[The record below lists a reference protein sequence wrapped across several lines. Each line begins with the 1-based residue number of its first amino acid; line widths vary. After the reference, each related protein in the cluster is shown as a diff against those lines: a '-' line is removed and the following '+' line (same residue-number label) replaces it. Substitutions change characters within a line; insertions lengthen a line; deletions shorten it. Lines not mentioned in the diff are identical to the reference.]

1 MLPKYIKTPILV
13 SIALHGFAYLL
24 VILLTLGQSSAVKL
38 VSGRHFEGFEGVGT
52 VIPLS
57 LFTSLIILL
66 ETVVFYLVMR
76 NYEGNSRRTVEIVM
90 FIASFV
96 ISALSTI
103 AVYVYNVVLSRQGV
117 DSYAMAAQLN
127 QVINLSTAPFN
138 SVATV
143 LMIVAI
149 GRYGI
154 SDIAIDDRNSLSIE
168 P

>member
-24 VILLTLGQSSAVKL
+24 IILLTLGQSSAVKL
-38 VSGRHFEGFEGVGT
+38 VSGGNFEGVGT
-52 VIPLS
+52 VIPLP

-90 FIASFV
+90 FIAYFV
-96 ISALSTI
+96 IGALSTI

-127 QVINLSTAPFN
+127 QVINLSTGPFN

-143 LMIVAI
+143 LMLVAI
-149 GRYGI
+149 ARYGI

>member
-13 SIALHGFAYLL
+13 SIALRGFAYLL

-38 VSGRHFEGFEGVGT
+38 VSGGDFEGVGT
-52 VIPLS
+52 VIPLP

-154 SDIAIDDRNSLSIE
+154 SDIAIDDRNSFSIE

>member
-24 VILLTLGQSSAVKL
+24 IILLTIGQSSAVKL
-38 VSGRHFEGFEGVGT
+38 VSGGNFEGVGT
-52 VIPLS
+52 VIPLP

-90 FIASFV
+90 FIAYFV
-96 ISALSTI
+96 IGALSTI

-127 QVINLSTAPFN
+127 QVINLSTGPFN

-143 LMIVAI
+143 LMLVAI
-149 GRYGI
+149 ARYGI

>member
-90 FIASFV
+90 FIAYFV
-96 ISALSTI
+96 IGFLSAI
-103 AVYVYNVVLSRQGV
+103 ASYVYNIVVSRQGE
-117 DSYAMAAQLN
+117 YNLAMSSQLN
-127 QVINLSTAPFN
+127 QVIYLCTAPFN

>member
-13 SIALHGFAYLL
+13 SIALRGFAYLL

-38 VSGRHFEGFEGVGT
+38 VSGGDFEGVGT
-52 VIPLS
+52 VIPLP

-149 GRYGI
+149 ARYGI

>member
-13 SIALHGFAYLL
+13 SIALRGFAYLL

-38 VSGRHFEGFEGVGT
+38 VSGGNFEGVGT
-52 VIPLS
+52 VIPLP

-127 QVINLSTAPFN
+127 QVINLSTGPFN

-143 LMIVAI
+143 LMLVAI
-149 GRYGI
+149 ARYGI

-168 P
+168 S

>member
-13 SIALHGFAYLL
+13 SIALRGFAYLL
-24 VILLTLGQSSAVKL
+24 VIILTLGQSSAVKL
-38 VSGRHFEGFEGVGT
+38 VSGGDFEGVGT
-52 VIPLS
+52 VIPLP

-149 GRYGI
+149 ARYGI

>member
-13 SIALHGFAYLL
+13 SIALRGFAYLL

-38 VSGRHFEGFEGVGT
+38 VSGGDFEGVGT
-52 VIPLS
+52 VIPLP

-149 GRYGI
+149 ARYGI
-154 SDIAIDDRNSLSIE
+154 SDIAIDDRNSLSIK

>member
-38 VSGRHFEGFEGVGT
+38 VSGGNFEGVGT
-52 VIPLS
+52 VIPLP

-76 NYEGNSRRTVEIVM
+76 NYDGNSRRTVEIVM

-96 ISALSTI
+96 IGAFVNYCCLC
-103 AVYVYNVVLSRQGV
+103 L
-117 DSYAMAAQLN
+117 
-127 QVINLSTAPFN
+127 
-138 SVATV
+138 
-143 LMIVAI
+143 
-149 GRYGI
+149 
-154 SDIAIDDRNSLSIE
+154 
-168 P
+168 

>member
-24 VILLTLGQSSAVKL
+24 IILLTLGQSSAVKL
-38 VSGRHFEGFEGVGT
+38 VSGGNFEGVGT
-52 VIPLS
+52 VIPLP

-90 FIASFV
+90 FIAYFV
-96 ISALSTI
+96 IGALSTI
-103 AVYVYNVVLSRQGV
+103 AVYVYNVVVSRQGV

-127 QVINLSTAPFN
+127 QVINLSTGPFN

-143 LMIVAI
+143 LMLVAI
-149 GRYGI
+149 ARYGI

>member
-13 SIALHGFAYLL
+13 SIALRGFAYLL

-38 VSGRHFEGFEGVGT
+38 VSGGDFEGVGT
-52 VIPLS
+52 VIPLP

-149 GRYGI
+149 ARYGI
-154 SDIAIDDRNSLSIE
+154 SDITIDDRNSLSIE

>member
-24 VILLTLGQSSAVKL
+24 IILLTLGQSSAVKL
-38 VSGRHFEGFEGVGT
+38 VSGGNFEGVGT
-52 VIPLS
+52 VIPLP

-90 FIASFV
+90 FIAYFV
-96 ISALSTI
+96 IGALSTI
-103 AVYVYNVVLSRQGV
+103 AVYVYNVVLSRQGI

-127 QVINLSTAPFN
+127 QVINLSTGPFN

-143 LMIVAI
+143 LMLVAI
-149 GRYGI
+149 ARYGI

>member
-13 SIALHGFAYLL
+13 SIALRGFAYLL

-38 VSGRHFEGFEGVGT
+38 VSGGNFEGVGT
-52 VIPLS
+52 VIPLP

-90 FIASFV
+90 FIAYFV
-96 ISALSTI
+96 IGALSTI

-127 QVINLSTAPFN
+127 QVINLSTGPFN

-143 LMIVAI
+143 LMLVAI
-149 GRYGI
+149 ARYGI

>member
-13 SIALHGFAYLL
+13 SIALRGFAYLL

-38 VSGRHFEGFEGVGT
+38 VSGGDFEGVGT
-52 VIPLS
+52 VIPLP

-149 GRYGI
+149 ARYGI

-168 P
+168 S

>member
-13 SIALHGFAYLL
+13 SIALRGFAYLL

-38 VSGRHFEGFEGVGT
+38 VSGGDFEGVGT

-149 GRYGI
+149 ARYGI

>member
-24 VILLTLGQSSAVKL
+24 IILLTLGQSSAVKL
-38 VSGRHFEGFEGVGT
+38 VSGGNFEGVGT
-52 VIPLS
+52 VIPLP

-127 QVINLSTAPFN
+127 QVINLSTGPFN

-143 LMIVAI
+143 LMLVAI
-149 GRYGI
+149 ARYGI

-168 P
+168 S

>member
-13 SIALHGFAYLL
+13 SIALRGFAYLL

-38 VSGRHFEGFEGVGT
+38 VSGGDFEGVGT
-52 VIPLS
+52 VIPLP

-76 NYEGNSRRTVEIVM
+76 NYEGNSRRTAEIVM
-90 FIASFV
+90 FIAYFV
-96 ISALSTI
+96 IGFLSAI
-103 AVYVYNVVLSRQGV
+103 ASYVYNIVVSRQGE
-117 DSYAMAAQLN
+117 YNLAMLSQLN
-127 QVINLSTAPFN
+127 QVIYLCTAPFN

>member
-13 SIALHGFAYLL
+13 SIALRGFAYLL

-38 VSGRHFEGFEGVGT
+38 VSGGNFEGVGT
-52 VIPLS
+52 VIPLP

-149 GRYGI
+149 ARYGI

>member
-24 VILLTLGQSSAVKL
+24 IILLTLGQSSAVKL
-38 VSGRHFEGFEGVGT
+38 VSGGNFEGVGT
-52 VIPLS
+52 VIPLP

-76 NYEGNSRRTVEIVM
+76 NYEGDSRRTVEIVM
-90 FIASFV
+90 FIAYFV
-96 ISALSTI
+96 IGALSTI

-127 QVINLSTAPFN
+127 QVINLSTGPFN

-143 LMIVAI
+143 LMLVAI
-149 GRYGI
+149 ARYGI

>member
-24 VILLTLGQSSAVKL
+24 IILLTLGQSSAVKL
-38 VSGRHFEGFEGVGT
+38 VSGGNFEGVGT
-52 VIPLS
+52 VIPLP

-90 FIASFV
+90 FIAYFV
-96 ISALSTI
+96 IGAFSTI

-127 QVINLSTAPFN
+127 QVINLSTGPFN

-143 LMIVAI
+143 LMLVAI
-149 GRYGI
+149 ARYGI

>member
-13 SIALHGFAYLL
+13 SIALRGFAYLL

-38 VSGRHFEGFEGVGT
+38 VSGGDFEGVGT
-52 VIPLS
+52 VIPLP

-149 GRYGI
+149 ARYGI
-154 SDIAIDDRNSLSIE
+154 SEIAIDDRNSLSIE

>member
-13 SIALHGFAYLL
+13 SIALRGFAYLL

-38 VSGRHFEGFEGVGT
+38 VSGGDFEGVGT
-52 VIPLS
+52 VIPLP

-90 FIASFV
+90 FIAYFV
-96 ISALSTI
+96 IGALSTI

-127 QVINLSTAPFN
+127 QVINLSTGPFN

-143 LMIVAI
+143 LMLVAI
-149 GRYGI
+149 ARYGI

>member
-13 SIALHGFAYLL
+13 SIALRGFAYLL

-38 VSGRHFEGFEGVGT
+38 VSGGDFEGVGT
-52 VIPLS
+52 VIPLP

-149 GRYGI
+149 ARYGI
-154 SDIAIDDRNSLSIE
+154 SDIAIDDRNNFSIE

>member
-38 VSGRHFEGFEGVGT
+38 VSGRDFEGVGT

-103 AVYVYNVVLSRQGV
+103 AVYVYNVVVSRQGV

-149 GRYGI
+149 ARYGI

>member
-1 MLPKYIKTPILV
+1 
-13 SIALHGFAYLL
+13 
-24 VILLTLGQSSAVKL
+24 
-38 VSGRHFEGFEGVGT
+38 
-52 VIPLS
+52 
-57 LFTSLIILL
+57 
-66 ETVVFYLVMR
+66 
-76 NYEGNSRRTVEIVM
+76 M

-149 GRYGI
+149 ARYGI

>member
-13 SIALHGFAYLL
+13 SIALRGFAYLL

-38 VSGRHFEGFEGVGT
+38 VSGGDFEEVGT
-52 VIPLS
+52 VIPLP

-149 GRYGI
+149 ARYGI
-154 SDIAIDDRNSLSIE
+154 SDIAIDDRNNFSIE

>member
-24 VILLTLGQSSAVKL
+24 IILLTLGQSSAVKL
-38 VSGRHFEGFEGVGT
+38 VSGGNFEGVGT
-52 VIPLS
+52 VIPLP

-149 GRYGI
+149 ARYGI

>member
-24 VILLTLGQSSAVKL
+24 IILLTLVQSSAVKL
-38 VSGRHFEGFEGVGT
+38 VSGGNFEGVGT
-52 VIPLS
+52 VIPLP

-90 FIASFV
+90 FIAYFV
-96 ISALSTI
+96 IGALSTI
-103 AVYVYNVVLSRQGV
+103 AVYVYNVVVSRQGV

-127 QVINLSTAPFN
+127 QVINLSTGPFN

-143 LMIVAI
+143 LMLVAI
-149 GRYGI
+149 ARYGI

>member
-38 VSGRHFEGFEGVGT
+38 VSGGDFEGVGT
-52 VIPLS
+52 VIPLP

-90 FIASFV
+90 FIAYFV
-96 ISALSTI
+96 IGALSTI

-127 QVINLSTAPFN
+127 QVINLSTGPFN

-143 LMIVAI
+143 LMLVAI
-149 GRYGI
+149 ARYGI